1 MESYSQF
8 ACVYDRLMSDVDYY
22 GRTAYLLKLFESFGK
37 VPTLLLDVACGTGG
51 FSNQFALKGIEVI
64 GTDMSEEMLLAARE
78 NSAELETDVLF
89 LCQKAEELDLY
100 GTVDGAICCM
110 DSVNHITDKK
120 KLKKAFKKI
129 SLFLEEDCLFIFDVN
144 TVYKHEHV
152 LADNTFV
159 IEEEDVF
166 CVWQN
171 EYNEEKLTTDI
182 SLDFFVKNENG
193 YDRYSEDF
201 SERAYT
207 EEELEELLTES
218 GFKIEAIY
226 GDMTVKAPDEECQR
240 AIYVARKTS
249 QSE

>member
-1 MESYSQF
+1 MDSYSQF
-8 ACVYDRLMSDVDYY
+8 AFVYDRLMNDVDYK
-22 GRTAYLLKLFESFGK
+22 GRTAYLLKLFKKFGK
-37 VPTLLLDVACGTGG
+37 VPSLLLDVACGTGG

-64 GTDMSEEMLLAARE
+64 GIDMSEEMLLVARE
-78 NSAELETDVLF
+78 NSEELETDVLF
-89 LCQKAEELDLY
+89 LCQKAEEIDLY

-110 DSVNHITDKK
+110 DSVNHITDIK
-120 KLKKAFKKI
+120 KLKKAFEKVA
-129 SLFLEEDCLFIFDVN
+129 LFLEEGCLFIFDVN
-144 TVYKHEHV
+144 SVYKHEHV

-171 EYNEEKLTTDI
+171 EYNKEKLITDI
-182 SLDFFVKNENG
+182 SLDFFVDNSNG

-207 EEELEELLTES
+207 EDELEMLLANS
-218 GFKIEAIY
+218 GFKIEAVY
-226 GDMTVKAPDEECQR
+226 GDMTEKEPDNECQR
-240 AIYVARKTS
+240 LIYVARKVS